1 MISSRTQIFYVDYML
16 IWEYDSVVARAR
28 TTSDVFN
35 AIAEPRRREIIE
47 FLADG
52 HARAVNEVVDRLSV
66 PQPAVSKHLA
76 VLRRVGIVS
85 VTTSGPMRLYR
96 LEPRQ
101 LKPVHDWA
109 KRFEQYW
116 THQIDRI
123 RERAERKAQTR
134 SSNPKKK
141 E

>member
-1 MISSRTQIFYVDYML
+1 MQSNLRLDNIPISAYHSL
-16 IWEYDSVVARAR
+16 VARAR

-52 HARAVNEVVDRLSV
+52 QSRAVNEVVDRLSV

-85 VTTSGPMRLYR
+85 VTASGPMRLYR
-96 LEPRQ
+96 LEPRK
-101 LKPVHDWA
+101 LKPVHDWT
-109 KRFEQYW
+109 KRFEQFW

-123 RERAERKAQTR
+123 KERAERKAQTR
-134 SSNPKKK
+134 STNPKQK
-141 E
+141 EK

>member
-1 MISSRTQIFYVDYML
+1 MSISEIDL
-16 IWEYDSVVARAR
+16 DDIPIWEYDRFVARAR

-52 HARAVNEVVDRLSV
+52 ESRAVGELVDRLSV
-66 PQPAVSKHLA
+66 SQSAVSKHLG

-96 LEPRQ
+96 LEAKQ
-101 LKPVHDWA
+101 LKPVHDWT
-109 KRFEQYW
+109 KRFEQFW
-116 THQIDRI
+116 LHQNDRI
-123 RERAERKAQTR
+123 KERAERNAQTR
-134 SSNPKKK
+134 STNSNGK

>member
-1 MISSRTQIFYVDYML
+1 MPFLLDNIPISA
-16 IWEYDSVVARAR
+16 YDSIVARAR

-52 HARAVNEVVDRLSV
+52 QARAVNELVDGLSV

-96 LEPRQ
+96 LEPQQ
-101 LKPVHDWA
+101 LKPIHDWA
-109 KRFEQYW
+109 KRFEQFW

-123 RERAERKAQTR
+123 KERAERKAQTR
-134 SSNPKKK
+134 SKNPKGK

>member
-1 MISSRTQIFYVDYML
+1 M
-16 IWEYDSVVARAR
+16 ARAR

-52 HARAVNEVVDRLSV
+52 QARAVNELVDGLSV
-66 PQPAVSKHLA
+66 AQPAVSKHLA

-85 VTTSGPMRLYR
+85 VRTSGPTRLYR
-96 LEPRQ
+96 LEPLQ
-101 LKPVHDWA
+101 LKPVHEWA
-109 KRFEQYW
+109 KRFEQFW
-116 THQIDRI
+116 THQIDRVK
-123 RERAERKAQTR
+123 ERAERKAQTR
-134 SSNPKKK
+134 STNRKVK

>member
-1 MISSRTQIFYVDYML
+1 
-16 IWEYDSVVARAR
+16 VARAR

-47 FLADG
+47 FLANG
-52 HARAVNEVVDRLSV
+52 QPRAVNELVDGLSV
-66 PQPAVSKHLA
+66 PQPAISKHLA

-101 LKPVHDWA
+101 LKPVYEWS
-109 KRFEQYW
+109 KRFEQFW

-134 SSNPKKK
+134 RTNPKEK

>member
-1 MISSRTQIFYVDYML
+1 M
-16 IWEYDSVVARAR
+16 ARAR

-47 FLADG
+47 ILADG
-52 HARAVNEVVDRLSV
+52 ESRAVGELVDRLSV
-66 PQPAVSKHLA
+66 SQSAVSKHLG

-101 LKPVHDWA
+101 LKPVHDWV
-109 KRFEQYW
+109 KRFEQFW
-116 THQIDRI
+116 ARHIDRI
-123 RERAERKAQTR
+123 KERAERKAQTR
-134 SSNPKKK
+134 STNPPKK

>member
-1 MISSRTQIFYVDYML
+1 M
-16 IWEYDSVVARAR
+16 ARAR

-47 FLADG
+47 FLGDG
-52 HARAVNEVVDRLSV
+52 RARAVNELVDGLSV

-85 VTTSGPMRLYR
+85 VTNSGTLRLYR
-96 LEPRQ
+96 LEPKQ

-109 KRFEQYW
+109 KQFEQFW
-116 THQIDRI
+116 SHQIDRI
-123 RERAERKAQTR
+123 KERAEQKAQTR
-134 SSNPKKK
+134 STNPKKK

>member
-1 MISSRTQIFYVDYML
+1 M
-16 IWEYDSVVARAR
+16 ARAR

-35 AIAEPRRREIIE
+35 AIAEPRRRDIIE

-52 HARAVNEVVDRLSV
+52 QARAVNELVEGLLF
-66 PQPAVSKHLA
+66 PQPTVSKHLA

-85 VTTSGPMRLYR
+85 VTTSGPLRLYR

-101 LKPVHDWA
+101 LKPIHDWA
-109 KRFEQYW
+109 KRFEQFW

-123 RERAERKAQTR
+123 KERAERKAQTR
-134 SSNPKKK
+134 SINPKRK

>member
-1 MISSRTQIFYVDYML
+1 M
-16 IWEYDSVVARAR
+16 ARAR

-52 HARAVNEVVDRLSV
+52 QPRAVNEVVERLSV
-66 PQPAVSKHLA
+66 PQPAVSKHLS

-85 VTTSGPMRLYR
+85 VTTSGPLRLYR
-96 LEPRQ
+96 LEPAQ
-101 LKPVHDWA
+101 LKPIHDWT
-109 KRFEQYW
+109 KRFEHYW

-123 RERAERKAQTR
+123 KERAEQKAQTR
-134 SSNPKKK
+134 STKPKGK

>member
-1 MISSRTQIFYVDYML
+1 MIQS
-16 IWEYDSVVARAR
+16 VARAK

-35 AIAEPRRREIIE
+35 AIAEPRRRQIIQ

-52 HARAVNEVVDRLSV
+52 QARAVNELVDGLSV

-85 VTTSGPMRLYR
+85 VTSSGPMRLYR

-109 KRFEQYW
+109 KQFEQFW

-123 RERAERKAQTR
+123 KARAEQKTKTR
-134 SSNPKKK
+134 PGNSKKK

>member
-1 MISSRTQIFYVDYML
+1 
-16 IWEYDSVVARAR
+16 VARAR

-52 HARAVNEVVDRLSV
+52 QARAVNELVDRLSV

-109 KRFEQYW
+109 TRFEKFW
-116 THQIDRI
+116 THQIGRI
-123 RERAERKAQTR
+123 KERAERKAQTR
-134 SSNPKKK
+134 STNPNSKKK

>member
-1 MISSRTQIFYVDYML
+1 M
-16 IWEYDSVVARAR
+16 ARAR

-52 HARAVNEVVDRLSV
+52 QPRAVNEVVERLSV
-66 PQPAVSKHLA
+66 PQPAVSKHLS

-101 LKPVHDWA
+101 LKPIHDWA

-116 THQIDRI
+116 THQIDSI
-123 RERAERKAQTR
+123 KERAEQKSQTR
-134 SSNPKKK
+134 STKPKRK

>member
-1 MISSRTQIFYVDYML
+1 
-16 IWEYDSVVARAR
+16 VARAR

-35 AIAEPRRREIIE
+35 AIAEPRRRDIIE

-52 HARAVNEVVDRLSV
+52 QARAVNELVAGLSV

-76 VLRRVGIVS
+76 VLRQVGIVS

-109 KRFEQYW
+109 KRFEQFW
-116 THQIDRI
+116 IHHIDRI
-123 RERAERKAQTR
+123 KERAERKAQTR
-134 SSNPKKK
+134 STNPKGK

>member
-1 MISSRTQIFYVDYML
+1 M
-16 IWEYDSVVARAR
+16 ARAR

-47 FLADG
+47 FLGDG
-52 HARAVNEVVDRLSV
+52 QARAVNELVDGLSV

-96 LEPRQ
+96 LEPKQ
-101 LKPVHDWA
+101 LKPIHDWA
-109 KRFEQYW
+109 KQFEQFW

-123 RERAERKAQTR
+123 KERAEQKAQTR
-134 SSNPKKK
+134 STNPKKK

>member
-1 MISSRTQIFYVDYML
+1 
-16 IWEYDSVVARAR
+16 VARAR

-52 HARAVNEVVDRLSV
+52 ESWAVGELVDRLSV
-66 PQPAVSKHLA
+66 SQSAVSKHLA

-85 VTTSGPMRLYR
+85 VTTAGPMRLYR
-96 LEPRQ
+96 LEPQQ
-101 LKPVHDWA
+101 LKPIHDWVNPFA
-109 KRFEQYW
+109 QFW
-116 THQIDRI
+116 SHQIHRI
-123 RERAERKAQTR
+123 KERAEQKARTR
-134 SSNPKKK
+134 STNPHPKSPGK